1 MQNKIETKEA
11 KSTDDFSAAKALI
24 LEYVAWLG
32 EAGGPEVKAVL
43 ASQNFDKEMETLP
56 ITYGYPDGALFLVMV
71 NDDVVGVAGIKRFNA
86 SECEVKRMFVREQ
99 ARGMGIGKLLI
110 TACIETAKKLK
121 YEMIK
126 LDSADFMLSAIKL
139 YTDHGFV
146 EIEAY
151 RENTHKGA
159 KYFELDLKKKMNK

>member
-1 MQNKIETKEA
+1 MKNEIEIKEA
-11 KSTDDFSAAKALI
+11 KSALDFSAAKVLI

-32 EAGGPEVKAVL
+32 EAGGAEVKAVL

-71 NDDVVGVAGIKRFNA
+71 NENVVGVAGIKRFNA
-86 SECEVKRMFVREQ
+86 KECEVKRMYVQEN
-99 ARGMGIGKLLI
+99 ARGLGIGKLLI
-110 TACIETAKKLK
+110 TMCINVAKKLN

-159 KYFELDLKKKMNK
+159 KYFELDLCKTMNK